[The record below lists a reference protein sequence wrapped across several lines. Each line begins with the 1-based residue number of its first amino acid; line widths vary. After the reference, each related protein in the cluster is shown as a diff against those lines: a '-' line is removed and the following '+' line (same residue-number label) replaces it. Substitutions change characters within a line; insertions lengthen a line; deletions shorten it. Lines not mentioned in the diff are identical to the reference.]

1 MTKTEVLSSMSQMK
15 RLECGVGRM
24 RLPPGAS
31 PSPRQR
37 SAGQELSNI
46 LTRFASLNPKSD
58 SSPHPSPL
66 RKGRGGAVGSPL
78 ANRGSWRGLEFGQL
92 EANSMAEH
100 NPLGWQRVAGGRAG
114 QRGNDHR
121 KGVGW
126 SSTPE
131 RGARPNHV
139 RTARPFIPGR
149 LPRSSHSNYLA
160 LGQSQSR
167 VRAAATCLAPRRG
180 AGPLP
185 RHCSEVAA
193 PQNPRRPP
201 ATVWQP
207 SGLAAPEWPISSG
220 ALGIARPTFRSAD
233 DSGNTPSSCARGVSR
248 VS

>member
-58 SSPHPSPL
+58 PSPHPSPL
-66 RKGRGGAVGSPL
+66 GKGRGGAVGSPL

-100 NPLGWQRVAGGRAG
+100 NPLGWQRVAGGRSG

-126 SSTPE
+126 SSTPK
-131 RGARPNHV
+131 RGARPTTRRRHGP
-139 RTARPFIPGR
+139 APPAH
-149 LPRSSHSNYLA
+149 LACSSHKKQPA
-160 LGQSQSR
+160 PGQRQR
-167 VRAAATCLAPRRG
+167 
-180 AGPLP
+180 
-185 RHCSEVAA
+185 
-193 PQNPRRPP
+193 
-201 ATVWQP
+201 
-207 SGLAAPEWPISSG
+207 
-220 ALGIARPTFRSAD
+220 
-233 DSGNTPSSCARGVSR
+233 
-248 VS
+248 